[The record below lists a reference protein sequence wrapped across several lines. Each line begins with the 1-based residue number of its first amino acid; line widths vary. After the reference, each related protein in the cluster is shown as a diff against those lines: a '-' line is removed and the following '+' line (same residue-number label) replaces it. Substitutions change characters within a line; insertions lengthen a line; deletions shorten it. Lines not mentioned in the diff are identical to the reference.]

1 MRDRLLWQLADS
13 AFPSGGFAHSF
24 GFEALRALGL
34 LRDEAELIARLDEL
48 AWHTAHA
55 VLPFLGDAHR
65 RDPAAA
71 DRACD
76 RFTSS
81 CVANRASRAQGR
93 AFLLAITAVLDR
105 KGENPLPA
113 GKAVG
118 APPPRLASL
127 VDARCELPFAHLP
140 VAVGAALAGRVAL
153 DDARELVMYTTQRSA
168 LSAAIRLGVV
178 GPLRAQH
185 ILLAAAPTA
194 ARALADTAGLG
205 GDAACSASPLVE
217 LAQAAHDRL
226 EVRLFQS

>member
-24 GFEALRALGL
+24 GFEALRALGM
-34 LRDEAELIARLDEL
+34 LRDEAELAVRLDEL

-55 VLPFLGDAHR
+55 VLPFLGAAYAG
-65 RDPAAA
+65 DPADA

-81 CVANRASRAQGR
+81 HVANRASRAQGR
-93 AFLLAITAVLDR
+93 AFLLAIAAVL
-105 KGENPLPA
+105 E
-113 GKAVG
+113 
-118 APPPRLASL
+118 PPRA
-127 VDARCELPFAHLP
+127 LPFAHLP
-140 VAVGAALAGRVAL
+140 VATGAALARRVAL
-153 DDARELVMYTTQRSA
+153 DEVRELLMYTTQRSA
-168 LSAAIRLGVV
+168 LSAAVRLGVV

-185 ILLAAAPTA
+185 LLLAAAPNA

-205 GDAACSASPLVE
+205 IDDAASAAPMVE
-217 LAQAAHDRL
+217 LAQASHDRL

>member
-93 AFLLAITAVLDR
+93 AFLLAITAVL
-105 KGENPLPA
+105 
-113 GKAVG
+113 
-118 APPPRLASL
+118 
-127 VDARCELPFAHLP
+127 DARCELPFAHLP

>member
-1 MRDRLLWQLADS
+1 MRDRLLVQLADS
-13 AFPSGGFAHSF
+13 AFPAGGFAHSF

-34 LRDEAELIARLDEL
+34 LRDEAELVARLDEL

-65 RDPAAA
+65 GDPAAA
-71 DRACD
+71 DHACD

-81 CVANRASRAQGR
+81 SVANRASRAQGR
-93 AFLLAITAVLDR
+93 AFLLAIAAVLDR
-105 KGENPLPA
+105 LSA
-113 GKAVG
+113 T
-118 APPPRLASL
+118 
-127 VDARCELPFAHLP
+127 LPFAHLP

-153 DDARELVMYTTQRSA
+153 DDARELVMYTSQRSA
-168 LSAAIRLGVV
+168 LSAAVRLGVV

-194 ARALADTAGLG
+194 ARALADTASLG
-205 GDAACSASPLVE
+205 SDAACSASPLVE

>member
-13 AFPSGGFAHSF
+13 AFPAGGFAHSF
-24 GFEALRALGL
+24 GFEALRALGM
-34 LRDEAELIARLDEL
+34 LRDERELAVRLDEL

-55 VLPFLGDAHR
+55 VLPFLGEAYR
-65 RDPAAA
+65 GDPAAA
-71 DRACD
+71 DGACD

-93 AFLLAITAVLDR
+93 AFLLAIAAVQ
-105 KGENPLPA
+105 G
-113 GKAVG
+113 
-118 APPPRLASL
+118 
-127 VDARCELPFAHLP
+127 ARCDLPFAHLP

-185 ILLAAAPTA
+185 LLLAAAPTA
-194 ARALADTAGLG
+194 ARALADTTGLSA
-205 GDAACSASPLVE
+205 DEARSAAPMVE

-226 EVRLFQS
+226 DVRLFQS